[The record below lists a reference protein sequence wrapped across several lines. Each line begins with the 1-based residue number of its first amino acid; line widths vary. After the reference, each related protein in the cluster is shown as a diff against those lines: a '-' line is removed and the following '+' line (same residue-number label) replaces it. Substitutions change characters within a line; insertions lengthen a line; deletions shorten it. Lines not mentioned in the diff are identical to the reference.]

1 MTKAEKLF
9 NENFRLCRNHVRNHG
24 FENIGYASLEDN
36 GEKITTR
43 TINDIQKL
51 IDKERKEIERGKK
64 LGVDVSEARKNGL
77 EMLQITLNN
86 HREHDKQFKEM
97 MKEI

>member
-9 NENFRLCRNHVRNHG
+9 NENFKLCRKHVRDHG

-43 TINDIQKL
+43 TINDVQKL
-51 IDKERKEIERGKK
+51 IDKERKDIERSKK
-64 LGVDVSEARKNGL
+64 LGVEISKAKENGL

-86 HREHDKQFKEM
+86 HRKHDKQFKEM

>member
-9 NENFRLCRNHVRNHG
+9 NENFKLCRNHIRNHG
-24 FENIGYASLEDN
+24 FENIGYSSLEDN

-43 TINDIQKL
+43 TINDVQKL
-51 IDKERKEIERGKK
+51 IDKERKEIERSKK
-64 LGVDVSEARKNGL
+64 LGVEVSEARENGL

-86 HREHDKQFKEM
+86 HREHEKQFKEM
-97 MKEI
+97 LKEI